1 MQFSSIFKE
10 RSGAGAFFLSILVW
24 GVGTGCFAA
33 TINNFLSEMYAM
45 DSVDRGLLEFF
56 REFPGLI
63 LVLLFALLHRVS
75 DWRIMRIGTLISMV
89 GAGLLLV
96 PSNKFFVTGF
106 IMIWSLGEHLIMP
119 ARQVIA
125 MQVAKPGCEG
135 RSLGFLTSAMNF
147 GTVAGSIAVA
157 CVFFVGSRWGGLSQ
171 RRLFDVVW
179 GSVAVLM
186 VISVISTF
194 SPNAP
199 DTVAKRPK
207 LYFHRKFCKFY
218 ALELFYGARKQI
230 FLTFAPY
237 VLIREYGFS
246 TAWMASLLAFCAAVN
261 IFGAPT
267 VGKITDRVGYRNVM
281 IWDTIILCFVCL
293 LYGFAKD
300 IFPARIALVV
310 VCINFLLDAI
320 ISTTA
325 LATNIYIRGIAE
337 NQDELASTM
346 STGISINHFISIL
359 AAPIGGWI
367 WARWGVGVLFA
378 FSAIMAICN
387 SIFAY
392 TLPRPSENKNAI
404 QGQ

>member
-1 MQFSSIFKE
+1 MRISEIFKE

-45 DSVDRGLLEFF
+45 TSVDRGMLEFF

-63 LVLLFALLHRVS
+63 LVLLFAILHRVS
-75 DWRIMRIGTLISMV
+75 DWRIMRLGTSISMI
-89 GAGLLLV
+89 GAALLLV
-96 PSNKFFVTGF
+96 PSNKYYVTGF
-106 IMIWSLGEHLIMP
+106 IMIWSLGEHLVMP
-119 ARQVIA
+119 SRQVIA

-147 GTVAGSIAVA
+147 GAVTGSISVA
-157 CVFFVGSRWGGLSQ
+157 CIFYVGGHWCGLSQ
-171 RRLFDVVW
+171 RILFDVVW
-179 GSVAVLM
+179 GTIILLM
-186 VISVISTF
+186 LISVISTF

-207 LYFHRKFCKFY
+207 LYFHRKFSKFY

-230 FLTFAPY
+230 FMTFAPY

-246 TAWMASLLAFCAAVN
+246 TASMASLLAFCSAVN
-261 IFGAPT
+261 IFGAPA
-267 VGKITDRVGYRNVM
+267 VGKITDKVGYRSVM

-293 LYGFAKD
+293 MYGFAKD
-300 IFPARIALVV
+300 IFPIRVALFV
-310 VCINFLLDAI
+310 VCVNFLLDAI

-325 LATNIYIRGIAE
+325 LATNIYIRGIASSK
-337 NQDELASTM
+337 DELASTM

-359 AAPIGGWI
+359 AGPIGGWR
-367 WARWGVGVLFA
+367 WAKWGVGVLFA

-392 TLPRPSENKNAI
+392 TLPRPKDEKKI
-404 QGQ
+404 KDVQ